1 MARGTKT
8 EIRPGVWRL
17 RVFVATDPTSGNPRQ
32 LIRTRLRLLPIRLIA
47 DRGWPGFGLVQFCD

>member
-1 MARGTKT
+1 M
-8 EIRPGVWRL
+8 RPGVWRL

-47 DRGWPGFGLVQFCD
+47 DRGWPAFGLVQFCD